1 MVEKKSSLVKWV
13 SSKEFVSTVIL
24 LLWVVIA
31 LLPIVF
37 IFVTSIKTDE
47 EVYLPYITWIPQ
59 KPTIK
64 PYIYAL
70 FGESPFSQYIMNSI
84 IVAGTTTAIVIILAS
99 ISSYAFSRFKFKGGQ
114 AGMFAVLASRLLP
127 PVSLLIPWFIV
138 ASSLQLIDTLQALI
152 LTNIYMNLP
161 FAIWLL
167 KGFYDAIPRDFDDA
181 ALVDGCST
189 FQAFRKIIL
198 PLIGPGIGAVA
209 VLTFLFSWNEL
220 LFAITLS
227 MTPAS
232 RVVSAGV
239 YDFVT
244 DAFIE
249 WPKLCAAAML
259 AVIPAMIF
267 VIFFQKYLVR
277 GLVAGALKR

>member
-1 MVEKKSSLVKWV
+1 MAQKRVSLKTLT
-13 SSKEFVSTVIL
+13 SKGVISTIIL
-24 LLWVVIA
+24 ILWSIIA
-31 LLPIVF
+31 LLPIFF
-37 IFVTSIKTDE
+37 IFITSIKTDE
-47 EVYLPYITWIPQ
+47 EIYLPYLTWIPQ
-59 KPTIK
+59 KPTLD
-64 PYIYAL
+64 PYIYSL
-70 FGESPFSQYIMNSI
+70 FGESPFSQYIVNSI
-84 IVAGTTTAIVIILAS
+84 IVAVSTTTIVILLSTIT
-99 ISSYAFSRFKFKGGQ
+99 SYAFSRFNFKGKD
-114 AGMFAVLASRLLP
+114 ASMLAILASRLLP
-127 PVSLLIPWFIV
+127 PISLLIPWFIV
-138 ASSLQLIDTLQALI
+138 ASTLKMVDTLQALI

-161 FAIWLL
+161 FSIWLL
-167 KGFYDAIPRDFDDA
+167 KGFYDAVPRDLDDA
-181 ALVDGCST
+181 AMVDGCST

-198 PLIGPGIGAVA
+198 PLVGPGIGAVA

-220 LFAITLS
+220 IFAITLS

-267 VIFFQKYLVR
+267 VVFFQKYLVR
-277 GLVAGALKR
+277 GLVAGAIKR

>member
-1 MVEKKSSLVKWV
+1 MAQKRVSLKTLT
-13 SSKEFVSTVIL
+13 SKEFISTIIL
-24 LLWVVIA
+24 ILWSIIA
-31 LLPIVF
+31 LLPIFF
-37 IFVTSIKTDE
+37 IFITSIKTDE
-47 EVYLPYITWIPQ
+47 EIYLPYLTWIPQ
-59 KPTIK
+59 KPTLD
-64 PYIYAL
+64 PYIYSL
-70 FGESPFSQYIMNSI
+70 FGESPFSQYIVNSI
-84 IVAGTTTAIVIILAS
+84 IVAVSTTTIVILLSTIT
-99 ISSYAFSRFKFKGGQ
+99 SYAFSRFNFKGKD
-114 AGMFAVLASRLLP
+114 ASMLAILASRLLP
-127 PVSLLIPWFIV
+127 PISLLIPWFIV
-138 ASSLQLIDTLQALI
+138 ASTLKMVDTLQALI

-161 FAIWLL
+161 FSIWLL
-167 KGFYDAIPRDFDDA
+167 KGFYDAVPRDLDDA
-181 ALVDGCST
+181 AMVDGCST

-198 PLIGPGIGAVA
+198 PLVGPGIGAVA

-220 LFAITLS
+220 IFAITLS

-267 VIFFQKYLVR
+267 VVFFQKYLVR
-277 GLVAGALKR
+277 GLVAGAIKR

>member
-1 MVEKKSSLVKWV
+1 MAQKRVSLKTLT
-13 SSKEFVSTVIL
+13 SKGFISTIIL
-24 LLWVVIA
+24 ILWSIIA
-31 LLPIVF
+31 LLPIFF
-37 IFVTSIKTDE
+37 IFITSIKTDE
-47 EVYLPYITWIPQ
+47 EIYLPYLTWIPQ
-59 KPTIK
+59 KPTLD
-64 PYIYAL
+64 PYIYSL
-70 FGESPFSQYIMNSI
+70 FGESPFSQYIVNSI
-84 IVAGTTTAIVIILAS
+84 IVAVSTTTIVILLSTIA
-99 ISSYAFSRFKFKGGQ
+99 SYAFSRFNFKGKD
-114 AGMFAVLASRLLP
+114 ASMLAILASRLLP
-127 PVSLLIPWFIV
+127 PISLLIPWFIV
-138 ASSLQLIDTLQALI
+138 ASTLKMVDTLQALI

-161 FAIWLL
+161 FSIWLL
-167 KGFYDAIPRDFDDA
+167 KGFYDAVPRDLDDA
-181 ALVDGCST
+181 AMVDGCST

-198 PLIGPGIGAVA
+198 PLVGPGIGAVA

-220 LFAITLS
+220 IFAITLS

-267 VIFFQKYLVR
+267 VVFFQKYLVR
-277 GLVAGALKR
+277 GLVAGAIKR